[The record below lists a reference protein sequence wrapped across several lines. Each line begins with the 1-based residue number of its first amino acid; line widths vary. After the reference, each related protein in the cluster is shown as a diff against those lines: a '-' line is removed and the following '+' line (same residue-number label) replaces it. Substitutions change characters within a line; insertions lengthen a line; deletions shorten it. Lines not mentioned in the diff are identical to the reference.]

1 MVRYLN
7 PAQRN
12 PRRITKA
19 DKDFTKRLDFK
30 DIKFPVKIRDIHKT
44 EKNNSISISAFGYEN
59 QEKYPI
65 HIQKKCCKEN
75 FDLLLIRE
83 GEKKKDYVLINDFSG
98 FMYDHSL
105 HRGRKHF
112 CRYCLHAFIRE
123 KILKRHFKDC
133 FEVNGKQTIK
143 MPKKSQYGKFKNFE
157 RKIK

>member
-83 GEKKKDYVLINDFSG
+83 GEKKKTMFLSMILVDSCMITHYIVEENIFVVIVCML
-98 FMYDHSL
+98 SL
-105 HRGRKHF
+105 
-112 CRYCLHAFIRE
+112 E
-123 KILKRHFKDC
+123 K
-133 FEVNGKQTIK
+133 
-143 MPKKSQYGKFKNFE
+143 KF
-157 RKIK
+157 

>member
-19 DKDFTKRLDFK
+19 DKDFAKRLDFK

-83 GEKKKDYVLINDFSG
+83 GEKKKTMFLSMILVDSCMITHYIVEENIFVVIVCML
-98 FMYDHSL
+98 SL
-105 HRGRKHF
+105 
-112 CRYCLHAFIRE
+112 E
-123 KILKRHFKDC
+123 K
-133 FEVNGKQTIK
+133 
-143 MPKKSQYGKFKNFE
+143 KF
-157 RKIK
+157 

>member
-7 PAQRN
+7 PAQHN

-19 DKDFTKRLDFK
+19 DKDFGKRLDFK

-59 QEKYPI
+59 PEKYPI

-83 GEKKKDYVLINDFSG
+83 REKKKTMFLSMILVDSCMITHYIMEENIFVVIVYML
-98 FMYDHSL
+98 SL
-105 HRGRKHF
+105 
-112 CRYCLHAFIRE
+112 E
-123 KILKRHFKDC
+123 K
-133 FEVNGKQTIK
+133 
-143 MPKKSQYGKFKNFE
+143 KF
-157 RKIK
+157 